1 MKDKYENKLEEQID
15 WLTERESV
23 EYAKELADLCSTL
36 LARANMI
43 KTKISNEKMLGKHP
57 LTRKESKEWA
67 AGEIVSDVTISGFGA
82 FKEVSTAQA
91 RVDALADMM
100 QYIDWYMYT
109 EGQDNLQ
116 IKFEIKETISTISKN
131 LKKEKV

>member
-36 LARANMI
+36 LARANML
-43 KTKISNEKMLGKHP
+43 KVKVHHEKVLGTHGLTKVG
-57 LTRKESKEWA
+57 
-67 AGEIVSDVTISGFGA
+67 AGEFVSDVTISGFGA
-82 FKEVSTAQA
+82 FKSVSTAQA

-109 EGQDNLQ
+109 EGQDSLK
-116 IKFEIKETISTISKN
+116 IKFEIEETISTISKN